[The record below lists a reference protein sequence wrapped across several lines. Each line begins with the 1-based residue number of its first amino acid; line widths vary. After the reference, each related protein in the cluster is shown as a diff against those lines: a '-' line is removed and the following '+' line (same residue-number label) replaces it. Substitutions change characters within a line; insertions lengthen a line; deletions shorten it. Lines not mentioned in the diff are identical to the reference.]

1 MLGRQKTMIGAQKKS
16 AKSVT
21 LPDTV
26 KPEDRMDA
34 KAIIKAFNELL
45 ACENRL

>member
-1 MLGRQKTMIGAQKKS
+1 MANTLGKS

-26 KPEDRMDA
+26 HAKDKMDST
-34 KAIIKAFNELL
+34 KIIQAFKGLL
-45 ACENRL
+45 ACENRLQDPLDEI